1 MPRAAMKIKYL
12 LVLFLLFVPGLL
24 LLANLGDQFLW
35 QDEAQTACISRT
47 VAANGLPYG
56 YDGKNFFSQELG
68 VEYGKN
74 YLWKWHTWLPFY
86 VTAAAFK
93 IFGVSTLSARL
104 PFALSGVALV
114 FLIFFVAAFLFPAR
128 HTGFI
133 AATLLSLCVPFL
145 ILSRQCRYYSMAA
158 LFFTAALYAY
168 ALLLRGK
175 KGSGVFL
182 VVSLT
187 LLFHTQ
193 YIYFFTLC
201 VAFILHAVLFDR
213 IRLKSLFL
221 FLLLAALIN
230 FPWMVWLSGMR
241 YADRYGSQ
249 AANLQ
254 RIYSFFLNYCTLSFR
269 LLLFPLLALFP
280 VLYMFFYRVKQGQ
293 WPRPEKNTISHLSL
307 LVLSITVTICALSV
321 ASPAPFFRYLAPL
334 IPVIIIVVAYII
346 SLMIDVHW
354 IAVILAALIVTLQW
368 PIGKFIHEIT
378 HEFKGPMEGIVSY
391 LNAHGSPT
399 DTVAITYEDMPLK
412 FYTKMR
418 VFGGLT
424 GENLAPS
431 LNARWVIFRKYTIC
445 EKDLAVR
452 NYLLTNLNR
461 AHYRKIVINYPDT
474 PFENREDP
482 AEHLYSTAVAEDR
495 VVIYERIF

>member
-1 MPRAAMKIKYL
+1 
-12 LVLFLLFVPGLL
+12 
-24 LLANLGDQFLW
+24 
-35 QDEAQTACISRT
+35 
-47 VAANGLPYG
+47 
-56 YDGKNFFSQELG
+56 
-68 VEYGKN
+68 
-74 YLWKWHTWLPFY
+74 
-86 VTAAAFK
+86 
-93 IFGVSTLSARL
+93 
-104 PFALSGVALV
+104 
-114 FLIFFVAAFLFPAR
+114 
-128 HTGFI
+128 
-133 AATLLSLCVPFL
+133 
-145 ILSRQCRYYSMAA
+145 
-158 LFFTAALYAY
+158 
-168 ALLLRGK
+168 
-175 KGSGVFL
+175 
-182 VVSLT
+182 
-187 LLFHTQ
+187 
-193 YIYFFTLC
+193 
-201 VAFILHAVLFDR
+201 
-213 IRLKSLFL
+213 
-221 FLLLAALIN
+221 
-230 FPWMVWLSGMR
+230 
-241 YADRYGSQ
+241 
-249 AANLQ
+249 
-254 RIYSFFLNYCTLSFR
+254 
-269 LLLFPLLALFP
+269 
-280 VLYMFFYRVKQGQ
+280 MFFYRVKQGQ